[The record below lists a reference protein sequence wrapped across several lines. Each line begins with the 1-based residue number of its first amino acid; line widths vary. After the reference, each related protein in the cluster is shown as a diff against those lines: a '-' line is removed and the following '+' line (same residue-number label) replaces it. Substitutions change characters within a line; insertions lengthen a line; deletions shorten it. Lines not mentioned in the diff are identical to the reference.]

1 VSTPAHDQKV
11 THGYLVHYREHEAR
25 EHDPH
30 YVDFEHFKRQTRA
43 TAKCQF
49 GVDRGGDFSECSP
62 TPDNWPRGLEVH
74 HAVIEFALQNGVD
87 LALLER
93 DYPGI
98 SNPDEI
104 GAWVESGP
112 NLMWLCTWHHRGHG
126 GVHCAT
132 ASDYGAEHYV
142 RGLIS

>member
-1 VSTPAHDQKV
+1 MTTPAHDQNE
-11 THGYLVHYREHEAR
+11 THRYTVNFPAHEPR
-25 EHDPH
+25 EHDRH

-62 TPDNWPRGLEVH
+62 SQENWPHGLEVH

-104 GAWVESGP
+104 GAWVESAQ

-132 ASDYGAEHYV
+132 ASDYGAEHFV